1 MKLHLPLSLLR
12 ALPVA
17 LMTTAMAAETIII
30 NNMKPAMAEGDSY
43 NTHYYQA
50 TDCNLQLNGNWCP
63 GTFTDEYGDWTYM
76 QFNWE
81 SYYGSSAQNYT
92 LSGNGIL
99 GPLHSSWYDDNFFF
113 NIVGVGKY
121 TIETGVTLKEVALQ
135 VSGSSSWDDEALN
148 LEVDINGSVTGL
160 APALMVN
167 NAILDLRDATISGS
181 IIQYGISG
189 DAVIRMKN
197 LSITPTTK
205 LIVEGNLG
213 SLGNGAR
220 IEGDLTLSGTS
231 FNIQKETT
239 FTEWNDPQY
248 EKQGYI
254 LVNGDNPTLTVSGAI
269 TISRATTILYFSGA
283 IDYDENGNWVE
294 GAGEVDPTIPLFI
307 CNEINEENLHLLE
320 PYAAKEIY
328 DYEADEGY
336 TWYKPLKNEN
346 CYYYA
351 VTGNDNLVYVY
362 LGDGSITAGPDEND
376 IVVGEGQDVEL
387 GGQNMPSSEKL
398 VWLNGGTADASGLA
412 DELLSNEIIL
422 GKEGGTLLTAET
434 QTMSLVGKGSVNY
447 SIEAATGSQAAAKL
461 EIGKAGSSDVLKLN
475 GDKYES
481 AVVNV
486 NSGTVVIGGDT
497 TVGLG
502 TGSTEMILAA
512 DTKLSNEGTVAADIT
527 SKVGS
532 TVTNLD
538 SIKGN
543 VSLEEGAV
551 LNNNTGSSIT
561 GDVTAKGKVTNYGII
576 TGTITST
583 AELVNNG
590 TIAGTLNAE
599 GSVSGSGTFADTI
612 LASTA
617 SLHVGNSPGY
627 QYHETLTINRG
638 ATLSFSIDGATPAN
652 VNENGS
658 GTHSALKVGTLT
670 IEPANGTETVTV
682 KVDVTMGILAAG
694 TELPALTL
702 ISFDNSNAD
711 EDDFTLDLQDKSGLL
726 EEGSTITFEDGEL
739 KFNATV
745 SKAALAAL
753 MDSNSANVANTMW
766 ASANAVHEFAR
777 TAENQFLIGM
787 PGQTTFWGAGIG
799 SFMNVGGDQGFTS
812 NAGGYAVGL
821 QHAFTEK
828 FRAGVA
834 FGQMFGD
841 FQSDDKQLKVDQ
853 KALMPAFTAQYV
865 TKTGKISSVTVN
877 GHVAYGMVENEAETY
892 QAGTS
897 GKADWDDE
905 VLNIGARVAW
915 NVQLGR
921 VTASLFTG
929 LEYQSVDQ
937 DSFTETFTGGE
948 REYRNGSMSSLSV
961 PFGLTLTGIYEMEGT
976 NVLATELTLAYVTD
990 ISRDDPE
997 VHTSVY
1003 GFNRVGKGSD
1013 LGRGAFM
1020 MQVGANWMFDS
1031 TWSVGAFYALEARS
1045 HQVNQSVNAALRCCF

>member
-30 NNMKPAMAEGDSY
+30 NNMEPAMAEGDSY
-43 NTHYYQA
+43 YTPYYQA

-63 GTFTDEYGDWTYM
+63 DTFTDEYGDWEYM
-76 QFNWE
+76 EFNWE
-81 SYYGSSAQNYT
+81 SESWGSTTPGSEYS
-92 LSGNGIL
+92 LSGSGTFGSTSDNVFFRING
-99 GPLHSSWYDDNFFF
+99 N
-113 NIVGVGKY
+113 GKY
-121 TIETGVTLKEVALQ
+121 TIEKGVNLLNIYLEMMG
-135 VSGSSSWDDEALN
+135 SGSTEVYVKGAISGTYSVLNAWGGLLDLTEASLSSASVEYGIDG
-148 LEVDINGSVTGL
+148 GSV
-160 APALMVN
+160 
-167 NAILDLRDATISGS
+167 
-181 IIQYGISG
+181 
-189 DAVIRMKN
+189 IRTQN

-220 IEGDLTLSGTS
+220 IEGDLTLAGTS

-248 EKQGYI
+248 EKQGFI
-254 LVNGDNPTLTVSGAI
+254 LVNGDNPTLTVSGSI
-269 TISRATTILYFSGA
+269 TISRATTILYFSGEGG
-283 IDYDENGNWVE
+283 YEENGNWVE
-294 GAGEVDPTIPLFI
+294 GTGEVDPTIPLFI

-328 DYEADEGY
+328 DYEADEEY

-362 LGDGSITAGPDEND
+362 LGDGSITPGPDEDD

-398 VWLNGGTADASGLA
+398 VWLNGGSADASGLA
-412 DELLSNEIIL
+412 DELLSNELIL
-422 GKEGGTLLTAET
+422 SQEGGTLKTDSH

-447 SIEAATGSQAAAKL
+447 SIVSATSSQAAAKL
-461 EIGKAGSSDVLKLN
+461 EIGKAGSTDVLKLN
-475 GDKYES
+475 GEKYES

-527 SKVGS
+527 SKAGS

-538 SIKGN
+538 SITGN

-561 GDVTAKGKVTNYGII
+561 GNVTAKGKVTNYGTI

-599 GSVSGSGTFADTI
+599 GSVSGTGAFGDTI

-627 QYHETLTINRG
+627 QEHTSLTLNRG
-638 ATLSFSIDGATPAN
+638 ATLSFSVDGIQAADA
-652 VNENGS
+652 GKHGA
-658 GTHSALKVGTLT
+658 GTHSALKTGTLT
-670 IEPANGTETVTV
+670 INPGTGTVTV
-682 KVDVTMGILAAG
+682 LVDVTMGIVAAG
-694 TELPALTL
+694 GDDFTLTL
-702 ISFDNSNAD
+702 LEVTDTANSNAD
-711 EDDFTLDLQDKSGLL
+711 ESHFTLEVKDTAGLL
-726 EEGSTITFEDGEL
+726 EEGTSLTYANGEMKL
-739 KFNATV
+739 QGAV

-753 MDSNSANVANTMW
+753 MDSNSANMANTMW

-865 TKTGKISSVTVN
+865 TKTGKISSVTVS